1 MSYRPLR
8 LEESFARVLSSTDST
23 RRRAAR
29 TDGGA
34 GDDQDGAAIEVPY
47 VRGGV
52 AAYCDAQEEITTAV
66 ETLLVEDLFI
76 PLQKR
81 IEIEGDGYVLIGEK
95 KEWVYGQGIV
105 LMWGDEA
112 VRAAANKWV
121 FRFRLCGKKRPAS
134 TAERLIDNN
143 SA

>member
-8 LEESFARVLSSTDST
+8 LEESSLVFFPPQT
-23 RRRAAR
+23 RR
-29 TDGGA
+29 GGELREPTVV
-34 GDDQDGAAIEVPY
+34 QVMIKMEPQS
-47 VRGGV
+47 RFPTREEV

-95 KEWVYGQGIV
+95 KEWVYGQRLV
-105 LMWGDEA
+105 LMWGDEV

-121 FRFRLCGKKRPAS
+121 FRFRLCGGKKTS
-134 TAERLIDNN
+134 IDGRETY
-143 SA
+143 